1 MSPAGGGSSRSGG
14 PKGGPGD
21 AHARAL
27 FALLLAA
34 IGGDLP
40 ACDREGDDG
49 VTTMRPSAGTPEQAS
64 AALATASAAQ
74 AMAMASASAAA
85 AQASAAMVAAS
96 ASGVAASAMAS
107 ALAAASARPSG
118 ILGGISGHPHFSPC
132 PPGAQACNPQ
142 RSSRGSSGPFGDCAA
157 TGNATNA
164 TALGTFNVRA
174 PLDEAATRAS
184 RAAGRNECCYREHRF
199 CGGGRPLRDDDG
211 SLVLA
216 SAVSREDWLADAPAA
231 GAPSLASLSAH
242 ERALL
247 SSHWL
252 REAGYEHASVASFAR
267 FSLELLSLGAPASL
281 LEASLRA
288 GLDEVA
294 HARLAY
300 SLAVLFDPSHAVV
313 GPGPLP
319 APALPAVS
327 IARFVCDTFR
337 DGCVAE
343 TYAAHEARIA
353 ADECALPEVR
363 DALDRIARD
372 EAEHAAL
379 AFRALAWALR
389 ALGPAAREALSLAL
403 DALVHDEISPLSDES
418 PSSLSP
424 SARSLGGARTPL
436 ERAVT
441 REALTRTVLVPCAR
455 ALLALSLTVPA
466 DQFSEGSPFATTT
479 APSS

>member
-1 MSPAGGGSSRSGG
+1 MSPAGGGSSHASTT
-14 PKGGPGD
+14 KGTPGD

-27 FALLLAA
+27 CALLLAA
-34 IGGDLP
+34 IGLELP
-40 ACDREGDDG
+40 ACDRGGDDG
-49 VTTMRPSAGTPEQAS
+49 VTTMQPSAGTPEQAS
-64 AALATASAAQ
+64 AALASASAAQ

-107 ALAAASARPSG
+107 ALASASALAPVVPR
-118 ILGGISGHPHFSPC
+118 GISGHPHFGC

-157 TGNATNA
+157 MGNATNT

-174 PLDEAATRAS
+174 PLDESSTRAA

-216 SAVSREDWLADAPAA
+216 GSVSRGDWLADAPSP

-242 ERALL
+242 ERAVL
-247 SSHWL
+247 SAHWL
-252 REAGYEHASVASFAR
+252 REAAYEHASVASFAR
-267 FSLELLSLGAPASL
+267 FSLELLALGAPASL
-281 LEASLRA
+281 LEGALRA

-300 SLAVLFDPSHAVV
+300 SLAVLFDPSHALV

-319 APALPAVS
+319 APTLPAVS
-327 IARFVCDTFR
+327 IARFVRDTFR

-353 ADECALPEVR
+353 ADECALPQVR

-403 DALVHDEISPLSDES
+403 DSLLCGDVSPLADES
-418 PSSLSP
+418 PSALSP
-424 SARSLGGARTPL
+424 AARALGGARTPP
-436 ERAVT
+436 ERART

-455 ALLALSLTVPA
+455 ALLALPVDDSLA
-466 DQFSEGSPFATTT
+466 QFSAGSPFATTT